1 MLATSLVL
9 TLVAASPTADQ
20 LLAEADA
27 ILSPERFESDLT
39 MTISRASG
47 EELTFAMHMF
57 RQGDELCRIRVLSPS
72 VERGTEMMRNGE
84 TMWTYLPSIQRVVNA
99 SSTDAFHR
107 GDFSNGD
114 LLRTKLAKD
123 YAPRLV
129 ETTDDIYLLELKPM
143 SDRATYGSILYL
155 LSKKDA
161 MPLSQKFFSAS
172 GELIR
177 TLDFYDPQRFGNH
190 VYPTRMVMWSQR
202 TPKQHS
208 EVRVNTLL
216 VKADLSPGL
225 VQVAT
230 PGR

>member
-1 MLATSLVL
+1 MLTTSLVL
-9 TLVAASPTADQ
+9 TLVAASPTAEE

-27 ILSPERFESDLT
+27 ILLPQKFESDFT

-57 RQGDELCRIRVLSPS
+57 KQGDELCRIQVLAPS

-84 TMWTYLPSIQRVVNA
+84 AMWTYLPSIQRAVKA

-107 GDFSNGD
+107 GDFSNAD
-114 LLRTKLAKD
+114 LLPTKLAKD
-123 YAPRLV
+123 YTPRLV
-129 ETTDDIYLLELKPM
+129 ETTDDIYLLELKPNN
-143 SDRATYGSILYL
+143 DRAAYATIHYL
-155 LSKKDA
+155 LRKSDA
-161 MPLSQKFFSAS
+161 MPLSQKFFTAS

-190 VYPTRMVMWSQR
+190 VYPTRMVMWSMR
-202 TPKQHS
+202 NPKQHS
-208 EVRVNTLL
+208 ELRVSSLS

-225 VQVAT
+225 FQVAS
-230 PGR
+230 PGL